1 MRMLRSALAIV
12 LASCALSAQDGLPP
26 KDGLNALTLPAG
38 FSVQMVAAEPGIT
51 QPVAYCT
58 DDRGRLWILENR
70 NYPECPGK
78 PENRIVI
85 LEDEKGDGTSWKSTV
100 FVDNLTFATGIQ
112 VGFGGVWVGAPPNL
126 LFIPDK
132 DYDGKPD
139 GAPQVVLDGWGWE
152 DTHETLNDFTWG
164 PDGWLYGTHGV
175 FTNSKVG
182 APGTPADKRVRI
194 NAGVWRFHPTT
205 KQFELYCEG
214 ASNQWGIDWN
224 DQGQAFFTACVIPHL
239 YHAIQGGRYRRQG
252 GQHFNQYTY
261 ADLQEIAKFKYE
273 RAAYCGSLV
282 YLGGLFPAEYR
293 NTLFFNDIHMS
304 KVRNE
309 TLTRQGSSFIDEKR
323 PDFVVS
329 SDSWFRTLSPQY
341 GPDGSLYLNDWFD
354 KVHCHQQR
362 AETDRSN
369 GRFYKISYT
378 GVKPA
383 KPDLLKA
390 SSAELVKLQL
400 EPNEWYVRHARR
412 ILQERGLEQ
421 DGAKS
426 AVRADLLKML
436 ADNPDETRKLRAL
449 WALHCT
455 KGLSEQVA
463 LDQLKS
469 PAEYVRAWTIQLM
482 CEDGKPSAAALAEF
496 ARLAKDDPSPV
507 VRLYLASALQRIPLE
522 SRWDIAG
529 ALAAHEEDNG
539 DHNLPL
545 MIWYGIEPAVPGARK
560 QALAL
565 AKVAKIARVKEFIA
579 KRLGGA
585 QSGDDE

>member
-1 MRMLRSALAIV
+1 MRTLCSAIAAIV
-12 LASCALSAQDGLPP
+12 LSSCALSAQDGLPP
-26 KDGLNALTLPAG
+26 KDGLTALTLPAG
-38 FSVQMVAAEPGIT
+38 FSIQLVAAEPGIT

-58 DDRGRLWILENR
+58 DDRGRLWILENKS
-70 NYPECPGK
+70 YPDCPGK

-112 VGFGGVWVGAPPNL
+112 VGFGGVYVGAPPNL

-139 GAPQVVLDGWGWE
+139 GPPQTVLDGFGWE
-152 DTHETLNDFTWG
+152 DTHETLNNFTWG

-182 APGTPADKRVRI
+182 VPGTPADKRVKI

-239 YHAIQGGRYRRQG
+239 YHAIQGGRYRRQA

-261 ADLQEIAKFKYE
+261 ADIQEIAKFKYE

-304 KVRNE
+304 KVRHE
-309 TLTRQGSSFIDEKR
+309 ALVREGSGFINEKR

-354 KVHCHQQR
+354 KVHCHQQK

-383 KPDLLKA
+383 RPDLQKA
-390 SSAELVKLQL
+390 SDSELVKMQL
-400 EPNEWYVRHARR
+400 DQNDWYVRHARR
-412 ILQERGLEQ
+412 VLQERGPKPAVHAEL
-421 DGAKS
+421 AKI
-426 AVRADLLKML
+426 LNG
-436 ADNPDETRKLRAL
+436 NPDETRKLRAL
-449 WALHCT
+449 WALHAT
-455 KGLSEQVA
+455 QGLTETIA
-463 LDQLKS
+463 LAQLKS
-469 PAEYVRAWTIQLM
+469 PAEYVRAWTIQLL
-482 CEDGKPSAAALAEF
+482 CEGGKPSAAALAAF
-496 ARLAKDDPSPV
+496 AGLAKDDPSAA

-522 SRWDIAG
+522 SRWEIAN

-539 DHNLPL
+539 DRNLPL

-565 AKVAKIARVKEFIA
+565 AKTAKITKVREFIA

-585 QSGDDE
+585 QSGDEE